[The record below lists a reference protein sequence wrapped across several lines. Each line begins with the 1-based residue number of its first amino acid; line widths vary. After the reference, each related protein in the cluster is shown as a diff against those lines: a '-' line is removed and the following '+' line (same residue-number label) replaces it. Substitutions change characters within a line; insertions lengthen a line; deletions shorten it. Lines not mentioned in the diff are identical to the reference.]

1 MAPSDPREEGE
12 GGSQAVADEERRTH
26 GYAVAGLNA
35 LSAMGEGI
43 RPEWGLS
50 PRDDA
55 IETLTEAIR
64 EDRLGVPRVLVLDA
78 LVKLAHRRPKEI
90 ASGGPRLD
98 ALLLALVDDAGVPAE
113 HQAEA
118 LDTVKRALDSVARR
132 SVLAP
137 ARHPWKRFASDV
149 QSALGLTRAEV
160 EKPLCNDRQ
169 VVAKAGVDAIGV
181 TVDFDTDAAPA
192 QMTVCDPTR
201 WHECTAAFHEM
212 QPWKGAGAVD
222 EERPNGWRRDLIET
236 VDFLPGLK
244 LQTPLRFTYSIDD
257 APDPDWI
264 HLDYVLIEATK
275 DIAVDEGS
283 IDVRRA
289 GAGESSGRTRVSTKK
304 LIGFHNK
311 ELASWPTVACDTFWT
326 ELVVNA
332 AVGCLGGVTHKPY
345 RDGGTAF
352 MADPK
357 QKRLSAVIDEA
368 AEAAQESIGA
378 YTELAKQAASQLGGT
393 GPADNAAWL
402 QLTTKAYGRAL
413 ADVAKSWT
421 IYSEIL
427 GVLAESP
434 TPASGSTESTRKA
447 SEQPAD
453 SPDSPPHG

>member
-1 MAPSDPREEGE
+1 M
-12 GGSQAVADEERRTH
+12 
-26 GYAVAGLNA
+26 
-35 LSAMGEGI
+35 
-43 RPEWGLS
+43 
-50 PRDDA
+50 
-55 IETLTEAIR
+55 
-64 EDRLGVPRVLVLDA
+64 
-78 LVKLAHRRPKEI
+78 
-90 ASGGPRLD
+90 
-98 ALLLALVDDAGVPAE
+98 
-113 HQAEA
+113 
-118 LDTVKRALDSVARR
+118 KRALDSVARR

-222 EERPNGWRRDLIET
+222 EQRPNGWRRDLIET

-289 GAGESSGRTRVSTKK
+289 GAGES
-304 LIGFHNK
+304 
-311 ELASWPTVACDTFWT
+311 
-326 ELVVNA
+326 
-332 AVGCLGGVTHKPY
+332 
-345 RDGGTAF
+345 
-352 MADPK
+352 
-357 QKRLSAVIDEA
+357 
-368 AEAAQESIGA
+368 
-378 YTELAKQAASQLGGT
+378 
-393 GPADNAAWL
+393 
-402 QLTTKAYGRAL
+402 
-413 ADVAKSWT
+413 
-421 IYSEIL
+421 
-427 GVLAESP
+427 
-434 TPASGSTESTRKA
+434 
-447 SEQPAD
+447 
-453 SPDSPPHG
+453 PDARG